1 MQSFRSPRLLAL
13 AALAVATG
21 VLAGCGGGGGGSTPS
36 GSSSSSSSGGG
47 TSSSSSSSSSGSSG
61 AALNTLPLVVDGGP
75 SAIVQVD
82 GIVPNF
88 AYVSVTICAPGS
100 TSNCQTID
108 HVQLDTQS
116 VGLRI
121 MGSVLNGTLLAAL
134 PHVTSS
140 GGQPVFEC
148 APFADGYSWGMLS
161 SVDIHFTSSEQASS
175 VPVQIIEDP
184 TSVNI
189 PAVPTDCKT
198 SAGTDYAENTPATFE
213 ANGLL
218 GIGALLEDCG
228 AQCVTSTVAGSYYAC
243 TSATSSGSCADI
255 TMGLGAQVQNPV
267 AVLNGQDTNGVVIAL
282 PAASPPGAVSLSGTF
297 TESNNALGSATVF
310 AVDNEFGMF
319 LDTRYAGVDMDESV
333 LDAGSSAYYFNSNDI
348 VQCTS
353 ANFQGYYCPAST
365 STQSA
370 TIQGETAV
378 GVLSGS
384 VVTPEASVDEVDTV
398 PVVCV

>member
-1 MQSFRSPRLLAL
+1 M
-13 AALAVATG
+13 
-21 VLAGCGGGGGGSTPS
+21 
-36 GSSSSSSSGGG
+36 
-47 TSSSSSSSSSGSSG
+47 
-61 AALNTLPLVVDGGP
+61 LNSLPIAVDGGP

-82 GIVPNF
+82 GTVANF

-100 TSNCQTID
+100 TSNCQTVD

-134 PHVTSS
+134 PQAITS
-140 GGQPVFEC
+140 GNQPVFEC
-148 APFADGYSWGMLS
+148 APFADGYSWGALS
-161 SVDIHFTSSEQASS
+161 SVDIHFTSSELASS

-218 GIGALLEDCG
+218 GIGALLQDCG
-228 AQCVTSTVAGSYYAC
+228 TQCVTGTVAGSYYAC
-243 TSATSSGSCADI
+243 TSATSSGRCTDI
-255 TMGLGAQVQNPV
+255 SMGLGAQVQNPV

-282 PAASPPGAVSLSGTF
+282 PAVSPPGAVSLSGTF
-297 TESNNALGSATVF
+297 YFGVGTESNNALGAATVF
-310 AVDNEFGMF
+310 AVDNEYGQFV
-319 LDTRYAGVDMDESV
+319 DTQYAGVDMDESV
-333 LDAGSSAYYFNSNDI
+333 LDAGSSAYYFNSSNI

-353 ANFQGYYCPAST
+353 ADFQGYYCPAST

-370 TIQGETAV
+370 TIQGETTI
-378 GVLSGS
+378 GVPSGS
-384 VVTPEASVDEVDTV
+384 IVSESFEIGNAQTLFQQDDNLAALPTLGGTGSNGSFDWGLPFFYGKTFFVVFEQRSAAGSSVQG
-398 PVVCV
+398 PFMAF